1 MIEHDMQV
9 VRRFASEVTVLVAGA
24 VLMTGTPKD
33 VMVSEQV
40 REVYLGHAGANRF
53 SSETLHA

>member
-1 MIEHDMQV
+1 
-9 VRRFASEVTVLVAGA
+9 
-24 VLMTGTPKD
+24 
-33 VMVSEQV
+33 MVSEQV